1 MRKIVEGNRPEK
13 PGNNLRKVEPAGN
26 SKAIARR
33 DAHPV
38 SKNNNNIKVKP
49 AHRGKKKKKKVL
61 PVLIAVGVVALI
73 GIIIAGV
80 FGDQYYSDAMAMK
93 DRMQNRAEQLK
104 IYLGDF
110 ANYVKDSNYDAADG
124 TIAKI
129 DNITGEMRGELSD
142 PKWQVATFV
151 PGVGSDLKNADKLL
165 GIVEEASNTILKPT
179 VKYLR
184 NNGFI
189 EGKKNINTK
198 LILSKDFSVKLGE
211 LAEYIDTVCPAA
223 EKVLTDF
230 NSIPEFKMEQIESKI
245 SKYRKIAK
253 DNDTEIRAYLKFIK
267 EVSDTLIKP
276 VAQDLNGKDLSLG
289 EGHLSDKL
297 NPEFASKLD
306 YYADMIDKYYPVVD
320 KLLLEISALPEF
332 KVVDIEVKIGKIRR
346 LAQNKDVRSLMNLA
360 KEAPVFIR
368 PATEV
373 LKKTPFTAL
382 KTDKGLDTKVLRAY
396 LDLATKVEPYINMVN
411 VSLRELELLKK
422 YPKVVD
428 RVTAKL
434 DTVMSLLYEF
444 DTYKPLV
451 DAVLGDGSDKLYLI
465 VAMNSAEIR
474 ACGGFPGSIGT
485 VTIKDGILEFGD
497 FKGVYNA
504 ITFDNGDLIK
514 STYEENL
521 LFVKKWFGGSQ
532 TRATT
537 NPHFPRAAQILA
549 DGYKNKHKV
558 KPDGVIAMTPHILS
572 RLIAITEPVTL
583 SNGVILDE
591 NYSMKYLQRDIYFQY
606 FKKAKTQK
614 KRDVANDITDQL
626 FAEAADKTL
635 KNVMSKMD
643 TQSIR
648 KLFEVVKTS
657 GEDRVFMI
665 WLADKNAQK
674 VVKKLGFSGSLNTDK
689 KHPEIGIFYSIRDA
703 NKLGFYVD
711 LTAKLGKGKK
721 NADGSMTYPV
731 TVTLKNSI
739 DKKSIKQGKG
749 NDYLTSKHA
758 GTAMRSRIYFFAP
771 YGGGINSY
779 TSTMPNLLTNVAYY
793 KKLKVYYSPTFD
805 VKPGV
810 KVVFTFNIVTAKGVT
825 EEPKIVMTP
834 TLSAFRDAEAPE
846 TETDAATGTETQQ
859 QDKNAA

>member
-1 MRKIVEGNRPEK
+1 MRKIVDGNRPEN
-13 PGNNLRKVEPAGN
+13 PGNNLRIVEPADK
-26 SKAIARR
+26 SRAIAKR

-38 SKNNNNIKVKP
+38 TRNEKNIKVKP
-49 AHRGKKKKKKVL
+49 AHRGKKKKAL
-61 PVLIAVGVVALI
+61 PVLIAVAVVVFI

-80 FGDQYYSDAMAMK
+80 FGDQYYADAMAMK

-104 IYLGDF
+104 IYLGYF
-110 ANYVKDSNYDAADG
+110 ANDVKNGDYDAADG

-151 PGVGSDLKNADKLL
+151 PGVGGDLKNADKLL

-198 LILSKDFSVKLGE
+198 LILSKNFSVKLTE
-211 LAEYIDTVCPAA
+211 LADYIDTVCPAA

-230 NSIPEFKMEQIESKI
+230 NSIPEFKMDQIESKI

-253 DNDTEIRAYLKFIK
+253 DNDAEIRAYLKFIK

-422 YPKVVD
+422 YPKVVE

-434 DTVMSLLYEF
+434 DKVMSLLNEF

-451 DAVLGDGSDKLYLI
+451 DAILGDGSDKVYLI
-465 VAMNSAEIR
+465 AAMNSAEIR

-497 FKGVYNA
+497 FESVYNA
-504 ITFDNGDLIK
+504 ITCYDGDLIK

-521 LFVKKWFGGSQ
+521 LFAKKWFGSSQ

-549 DGYKNKHKV
+549 DGYKKKHKV
-558 KPDGVIAMTPHILS
+558 KADGVIAMTPHILS
-572 RLIAITEPVTL
+572 RLIAITEPITL
-583 SNGVILDE
+583 SNGKVLDE
-591 NYSMKYLQRDIYFQY
+591 NYSIKYLQRDIYFQY
-606 FKKAKTQK
+606 FKKAKSGK
-614 KRDVANDITDQL
+614 KIAAANSMTDQL

-635 KNVMSKMD
+635 KNVMSRMD
-643 TQSIR
+643 TESIR
-648 KLFEVVKTS
+648 KLFEVVKAS

-689 KHPEIGIFYSIRDA
+689 KHPEVGVFYSIRDA

-711 LTAKLGKGKK
+711 LTAKIGEGKK
-721 NADGSMTYPV
+721 NADGTMTYPV
-731 TVTLKNSI
+731 TVKLKNSI
-739 DKKSIKQGKG
+739 DKKSMKQGKG
-749 NDYLTSKHA
+749 NDYLTSKHG
-758 GTAMRSRIYFFAP
+758 GTSMRSRIYFFAP
-771 YGGGINSY
+771 AGGGINSY
-779 TSTMPNLLTNVAYY
+779 TCSMAGLNTNVAYY
-793 KKLKVYYSPTFD
+793 QKLKVYYSPTFD

-810 KVVFTFNIVTAKGVT
+810 TVTFTYNIVTAKGVT
-825 EEPKIVMTP
+825 EAPKLVITP
-834 TLSAFRDAEAPE
+834 TLSDYRDAEEPE
-846 TETDAATGTETQQ
+846 TETDASAETDTQQ